1 MDSPND
7 HVDVI
12 AVLPS
17 SEGKGMVATT
27 VLENALVV
35 ATGKTTAKTNINLIP
50 EDERA
55 FKHVS
60 LLVAPE
66 EAERLALAQA
76 LGKLTLVLRSPE
88 NKGIRKSAAPT
99 TVKAL
104 FTKSSGGK
112 Q

>member
-27 VLENALVV
+27 
-35 ATGKTTAKTNINLIP
+35 
-50 EDERA
+50 
-55 FKHVS
+55 
-60 LLVAPE
+60 